1 VHGDRYSDTAA
12 VSLTNVSVETSNLD
26 SGTDNAVVVA
36 AEQPTRQRAAPGPPE
51 SSRARKS
58 GFATHDPSVYRRA
71 ADASLPRWLH
81 ILGAAP
87 WLSAE
92 RPMESHAC
100 PDGSALY
107 RQQAAALAIALCCEL
122 DRDRPD
128 HAYLHESV
136 RASLIHWQLS
146 LLGDGRPAQRDLRAS
161 PLHSATLA
169 LVGQLLSETVG
180 FETDLLLDDFDRHV
194 RWIARRTAQS
204 PWLEAAAICAMADGA
219 LLVRDASL
227 LKLARNRLAGL
238 IARQDDEGWFPERG
252 GADIGRLSL
261 TLDAL
266 ARVYAQNEW
275 AELEVPLERAV
286 GFLIHFVH
294 PDGSAGGCYSSCDS
308 GFLSPYGLELLG
320 ESNPEAAALALAF
333 RRRCAELSPDRLFG
347 CDDGLCAA
355 LGASICLAAVHAQ
368 PHLAQPCPY
377 PCETRGQTRF
387 PHAGLSIYS
396 TDAYFAVVN
405 GKKGGALRVNWRNG
419 AADLDDPGVVVS
431 HPRAERTSALHD
443 PRIGVSVSDT
453 TVTSSGVL
461 RRTRP
466 KGGRRARRIRRWLRS
481 VGSRLQPTTTRP
493 VGNEAQPRG
502 TDHKRHAR
510 DRYVRKITFS
520 KDRITIRDEVHTNP
534 PCQTIVCQSPL
545 PAGSTPFGNGVG
557 SCPPARSPIFVEG
570 GRVVRITRTYRDG
583 QLVDEPTEAEPKNR
597 PTT

>member
-1 VHGDRYSDTAA
+1 MHGDTYSDTAA
-12 VSLTNVSVETSNLD
+12 VSLTNVSIETSNFD
-26 SGTDNAVVVA
+26 SGTDSAVGVA
-36 AEQPTRQRAAPGPPE
+36 AEQPARQRAAPGPPV
-51 SSRARKS
+51 SSSARKS
-58 GFATHDPSVYRRA
+58 GLATPDPSVYRRA
-71 ADASLPRWLH
+71 ADASLPRLLH

-87 WLSAE
+87 WLCDD
-92 RPMESHAC
+92 RPVELNAY
-100 PDGSALY
+100 PYGNALY
-107 RQQAAALAIALCCEL
+107 QQQAAALAIALCCEL
-122 DRDRPD
+122 DRDRSD

-146 LLGDGRPAQRDLRAS
+146 LLGDGRPARRDLRAS

-169 LVGQLLSETVG
+169 MVAQLLSETAG
-180 FETDLLLDDFDRHV
+180 FGTDLLLNDFDRHV
-194 RWIARRTAQS
+194 RWIARRPAQTS
-204 PWLEAAAICAMADGA
+204 WLEAAAICAMADGA

-238 IARQDDEGWFPERG
+238 IERQDDEGWFPERG

-261 TLDAL
+261 TVDAL

-275 AELEVPLERAV
+275 AELAEPLERAV

-308 GFLSPYGLELLG
+308 WFLSPYGVELLG
-320 ESNPEAAALALAF
+320 ESNPEAAALALTC

-347 CDDGLCAA
+347 CDDSLCAA
-355 LGASICLAAVHAQ
+355 LGASICLAAVHAR
-368 PHLAQPCPY
+368 PRLAKPCPY

-405 GKKGGALRVNWRNG
+405 GKKGGAFRVNWRNG

-431 HPRAERTSALHD
+431 HPRAERTSARHD
-443 PRIGVSVSDT
+443 LRTGVSILDT

-461 RRTRP
+461 RRTVLQ
-466 KGGRRARRIRRWLRS
+466 GGRRARRIRRWLGS
-481 VGSRLQPTTTRP
+481 VGSRLQSITTRP
-493 VGNEAQPRG
+493 IGNEAQPRE

-510 DRYVRKITFS
+510 DRYVRKVTFS

-545 PAGSTPFGNGVG
+545 PEGSTPFGDGAG
-557 SCPPARSPIFVEG
+557 SSRPARPPIFVEG
-570 GRVVRITRTYRDG
+570 GRVVHITRTYRDG
-583 QLVDEPTEAEPKNR
+583 QLVDEPTEA
-597 PTT
+597 